1 MLTEKKLLDARDE
14 IIRMQ
19 DKQEKIFFEL
29 FEDIPKNKREIY
41 EDLEGQLTDF
51 LFNNLFYSKRDVG
64 KFINSLYSNFWRGNT
79 FHIKESKAKW
89 RC

>member
-1 MLTEKKLLDARDE
+1 MLSEEKLLDARDE

-29 FEDIPKNKREIY
+29 FDDIPKNKREIY

-51 LFNNLFYSKRDVG
+51 LFNNLFYSKKDVG
-64 KFINSLYSNFWRGNT
+64 KFINSLYS
-79 FHIKESKAKW
+79 KEILLDIDEEL
-89 RC
+89 